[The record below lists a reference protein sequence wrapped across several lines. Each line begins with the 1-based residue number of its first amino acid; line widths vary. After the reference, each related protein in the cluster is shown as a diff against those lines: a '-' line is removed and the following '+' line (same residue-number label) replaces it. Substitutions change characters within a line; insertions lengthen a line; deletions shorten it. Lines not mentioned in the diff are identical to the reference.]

1 MKRNLPQWDLIDILN
16 YAKSEMNNN
25 EEELKTIIL
34 RNYQISEDL
43 DSVESKYFYEVYESY
58 ITIDTHKTL
67 EEFRSDMIKNE
78 KLVKEY
84 KTLKGLINNAIK
96 TQKELFQYEYN
107 IITNI

>member
-16 YAKSEMNNN
+16 YAKSEMDNN
-25 EEELKTIIL
+25 EEELKTILL

-58 ITIDTHKTL
+58 ITIDKDTTI

-78 KLVKEY
+78 QLKKEY

-96 TQKELFQYEYN
+96 TQKELMQYEYN